1 MKKRFLS
8 FILLAFVVFSCFFTA
23 NEVTVNATAKPA
35 KPKITVKVAKNGTD
49 VKITISKTTGADGF
63 RIYMVA
69 PKQSKYGKIKT
80 ITKDGTAKRSY
91 TKKNLADGKYSFKVR
106 AYKKSG
112 NTTVW
117 GKYSKVVS
125 VTITSSSMGSNG
137 ESKNYGSLK
146 VSKEYDVSHFK
157 PFKEV
162 TSTFNTVKLSDSFGS
177 GDFSFKSATHI
188 AADDYSGV
196 FSSWLSDNS
205 LFGEQWAFKGDYGAT
220 QEEFSELNVIPT
232 ISKTNTKGLTTET
245 ILGTKEEATEILDA
259 WLEAR
264 HADLINNYKN
274 DDSVYYND
282 YGVNSYSIDGEG
294 HIKFKSYK
302 GTRGIGVNTDKFGEA
317 VYTVGLWVTSNGQMD
332 DVDIANQKLADIE
345 ILSLI
350 SSDPYDLVMKM
361 FDGDTRTAPI
371 YSHDDSWF
379 RINDMLI
386 YRDSSTGNIYMKPI
400 N

>member
-1 MKKRFLS
+1 MKKRLLS
-8 FILLAFVVFSCFFTA
+8 FMLLAFVVFSCFFTA
-23 NEVTVNATAKPA
+23 NEVSVNAAAKPA
-35 KPKITVKVAKNGTD
+35 KPKITAKVAKNGTD

-69 PKQSKYGKIKT
+69 PKQDKYSKIKT

-91 TKKNLADGKYSFKVR
+91 TKKNLTDGKYSFKAR

-125 VTITSSSMGSNG
+125 VTITSGSKGSNG
-137 ESKNYGSLK
+137 ESKNYGSFK

-188 AADDYSGV
+188 AADEYSGV
-196 FSSWLSDNS
+196 FSSWLAENS
-205 LFGEQWAFKGDYGAT
+205 LFGKQRAFSKKSAEQIA
-220 QEEFSELNVIPT
+220 EFDELNVIPT
-232 ISKTNTKGLTTET
+232 ISKTNVKGLTTET
-245 ILGTKEEATEILDA
+245 ILGSKEEAAEILDA
-259 WLEAR
+259 WLVAR
-264 HADLINNYKN
+264 NADKINDPYNDNGVYKN
-274 DDSVYYND
+274 L
-282 YGVNSYSIDGEG
+282 YGVTSYTITDEG
-294 HIKFKSYK
+294 IGFKSYS
-302 GTRGIGVNTDKFGEA
+302 GTIGIGVDTETFGEP
-317 VYTVGLWVTSNGQMD
+317 VYNVGLYVTSNGQMD
-332 DVDIANQKLADIE
+332 DKDIADQKLADIE
-345 ILSLI
+345 LLSLI

-361 FDGDTRTAPI
+361 FDGDRSSCPYFTINDTW
-371 YSHDDSWF
+371 Y

-386 YRDSSTGNIYMKPI
+386 YRETSTGRIYMKPI
-400 N
+400 S